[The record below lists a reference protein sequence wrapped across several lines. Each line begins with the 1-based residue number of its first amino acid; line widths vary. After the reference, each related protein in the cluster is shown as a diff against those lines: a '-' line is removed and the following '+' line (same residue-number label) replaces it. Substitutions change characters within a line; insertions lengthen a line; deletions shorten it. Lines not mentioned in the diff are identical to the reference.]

1 MDQVLRSH
9 SRLGLSLESNTMSNL
24 KPDSAPRVVLR
35 IQGFQCEQAA
45 AGSRPPRASPHFYAA
60 KGINSFS
67 VTCPSVS

>member
-45 AGSRPPRASPHFYAA
+45 AKRYKLLYGHLPF
-60 KGINSFS
+60 GQLT
-67 VTCPSVS
+67 VE